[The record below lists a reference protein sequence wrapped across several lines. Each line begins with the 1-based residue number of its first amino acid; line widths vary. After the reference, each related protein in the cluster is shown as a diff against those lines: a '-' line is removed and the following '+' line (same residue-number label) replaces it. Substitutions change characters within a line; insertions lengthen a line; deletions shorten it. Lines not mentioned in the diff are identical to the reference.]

1 MTDEEIKA
9 AYADLQVQAMMFGM
23 DIDIET
29 WSLVPKQT
37 YNEPFWLTR
46 WKEKRDGADSPS
58 VDQV

>member
-29 WSLVPKQT
+29 WSLIPKET
-37 YNEPFWLTR
+37 YKEPFWVTR
-46 WKEKRDGADSPS
+46 WKEKRDGADS
-58 VDQV
+58 DN